1 MWNWL
6 NNLNQRTKSLG
17 NRVKQWNGNYVPLRD
32 AKDPRDILTTG
43 NKFGDIGLGVLG
55 GLAQANN
62 RQQEIYPLYNYA
74 GNGLARSAFVPM
86 NNPFYIDST
95 SAVRQ
100 IAGNLAKLR
109 RNKYNPATNPDYRL
123 NTTGGDFNTAGRL
136 ESYNPL
142 DIEDRWLYT

>member
-100 IAGNLAKLR
+100 IAGN
-109 RNKYNPATNPDYRL
+109 
-123 NTTGGDFNTAGRL
+123 
-136 ESYNPL
+136 
-142 DIEDRWLYT
+142 